1 MGSRTRKDVLALTKL
16 SKGSRIA
23 ALLLA
28 VLTLGFV
35 IAGILPAAFADTEDQ
50 VLTTGAEPPA
60 LEPDSDRFAKSNY
73 PKLPENASFGERV
86 SYGLKVV
93 GIGMGIVF
101 LVLIILMAVLY
112 VFKLVATSKTKKE
125 KQDAVKAPEDPGQAA
140 IGTGENEEETIVA
153 IATAA
158 IAASRGESDCAF
170 RVISVTK
177 LS

>member
-1 MGSRTRKDVLALTKL
+1 MTKL
-16 SKGSRIA
+16 CKGRRIA

-28 VLTLGFV
+28 VLTLSLV
-35 IAGILPAAFADTEDQ
+35 AAGSLPAALADGEGE
-50 VLTTGAEPPA
+50 VLTTGAESETA
-60 LEPDSDRFAKSNY
+60 NTDSGRFAKSNY
-73 PKLPENASFGERV
+73 PKLPENASFSERV
-86 SYGLKVV
+86 VYGLKVV

-112 VFKLVATSKTKKE
+112 VFKLVAKSKSKSKE
-125 KQDAVKAPEDPGQAA
+125 KKAQPENGNVPLPQNAA
-140 IGTGENEEETIVA
+140 PDGSGNEEELVVA

>member
-1 MGSRTRKDVLALTKL
+1 MTKL
-16 SKGSRIA
+16 CKGRRIA

-28 VLTLGFV
+28 VLTLSLV
-35 IAGILPAAFADTEDQ
+35 AAGSLPAALADGEGE
-50 VLTTGAEPPA
+50 VLTTGAESETA
-60 LEPDSDRFAKSNY
+60 NTDSGRFAKSNY
-73 PKLPENASFGERV
+73 PKLPENASFSERV
-86 SYGLKVV
+86 VYGLKVV

-112 VFKLVATSKTKKE
+112 VFKLVAASKAKKAAAP
-125 KQDAVKAPEDPGQAA
+125 AVKAPEKPEPAL
-140 IGTGENEEETIVA
+140 GTGENEEETIVA

>member
-1 MGSRTRKDVLALTKL
+1 MTKL
-16 SKGSRIA
+16 CKGRRIA
-23 ALLLA
+23 ALLLT
-28 VLTLGFV
+28 VLTLSFAV
-35 IAGILPAAFADTEDQ
+35 AVSLPAALADAEGE
-50 VLTTGAEPPA
+50 VLTTGAESETA
-60 LEPDSDRFAKSNY
+60 NTDSGRFAKSNY
-73 PKLPENASFGERV
+73 PKLPENATFGERV
-86 SYGLKVV
+86 VYGLKVV

-112 VFKLVATSKTKKE
+112 VFKLVAASKAKK
-125 KQDAVKAPEDPGQAA
+125 AANPAIKAPENPQPAA

-158 IAASRGESDCAF
+158 IAACRGESDCAF